1 MAACSLPSINGF
13 FAPLQKASTQRT
25 LLRSF
30 NPWILRGI
38 GIEAGGIITYLII
51 VLAVTLTVLRA
62 AFGRIFREPLI
73 LTSTTQSRQHIP

>member
-1 MAACSLPSINGF
+1 MAACSLP
-13 FAPLQKASTQRT
+13 STQRT

-62 AFGRIFREPLI
+62 AFGRIFRESHSYSPAPHNPVNISLDG
-73 LTSTTQSRQHIP
+73 S